1 MNCARTIL
9 YKPLSPKQLAAV
21 ISSGWRRFS
30 ADTPEQK
37 VFYPKL
43 HLEYAEKI
51 ARQWDAAQYEAGF
64 VVKFKVPSQFVEHYD
79 IQSVG
84 YDEHREYKVPITELD
99 RFNRQIIGPIRLISA
114 FTMRDNSI
122 WTTSNKEK
130 CLSFH

>member
-1 MNCARTIL
+1 MNYSKTIL

-30 ADTPEQK
+30 PDSPQQK

-64 VVKFKVPSQFVEHYD
+64 VVKFKVPSQFVADYD

-84 YDEHREYKVPITELD
+84 YDEHREYKIPIHELE

-114 FTMRDNSI
+114 FTLKDNSI
-122 WTTSNKEK
+122 WTALHKES